1 MHGKDHEYSKAIHA
15 VIGRA
20 VSELIEA
27 GEPLGKQNILITLQV
42 HSAQSTQ
49 EGKKI
54 IYQMAFRKLFE
65 EPC

>member
-1 MHGKDHEYSKAIHA
+1 MHGQKEDYLPAIHA

-27 GEPLGKQNILITLQV
+27 GEPLGKQNILIMLQV

-49 EGKKI
+49 KGKKI
-54 IYQMAFRKLFE
+54 IYQMAFRKLLE
-65 EPC
+65 EAR